1 MADFT
6 LLRPWWLIMLL
17 LPLMFVYIDFAKH
30 YKLQNFINED
40 IINYLKPKK
49 ISKKDVVEDEDE
61 DVDSIGEAV
70 TTEEQKILI
79 SKPKL
84 WKKFGWLMIPYFFG
98 VFALSGPAV
107 SQDSELFQS
116 DENWVWVVDT
126 SLSML
131 AKDLNPNQSRFQL
144 ARFSLIELL
153 HASKSH
159 RHISLVAFTNHS
171 YVVSPPTDDSTTL
184 LYMLQELDPSI
195 MPREGQGSDPI
206 EGLTEAV
213 KILDQDNKT
222 PGNILLVIDSIS
234 EDIDE
239 IARLTEFINN
249 CQYPVYIYAI
259 GTPGGSPIQI
269 DNSYVRD
276 KNGNTVMARTNFEPI
291 HKLAKD
297 TGSKVYF
304 EMDNEAPHLE
314 QMYSYR
320 HPKYKVTDKSKHT
333 HKDIGYYFM
342 IICLVTAVCFVRNY
356 FFVIALAFTITASA
370 MLSPT
375 EAWAD
380 DDDVDPKYIN
390 SHPNEYGYDLFQK
403 GEVERENKNYDKAK
417 EYYEKSLVHLKD
429 HFWRGNANY
438 RLGKYAEAAS
448 EYGKLG
454 NNAEAKYNIGNCFVN
469 MYDPEVPSSSLD
481 DAILAYDQ
489 ALELDPNHADASMNK
504 TVIIEFLRKKREA
517 ERAEQEARAKENNL
531 TGTTSGSSGYLG
543 LQNSLSGT
551 TLLQR
556 RMILQQSKKNYKTT
570 EQKW

>member
-17 LPLMFVYIDFAKH
+17 LPLMFIYIDFAKH

-49 ISKKDVVEDEDE
+49 ITKKDVAEDE

-543 LQNSLSGT
+543 LQNNLSGT